1 MFRRRAGQRT
11 GDTKPE
17 SSSTP
22 QAEGGRG
29 HPAGRRGAPTEPASA
44 AGSGQREPFTYI
56 QRGTQIVGR
65 LEATGR
71 VRVHGVVRG
80 DVTVAGPLEVAE
92 SGLVEGTNVEA
103 DEVKI
108 IGRLVV
114 EQLVV
119 KGKVE
124 IWAGGELIGDVV
136 AAALDI
142 EEGARFTGRSEMA
155 EPPSGAQR
163 ATADT
168 GIAEAE
174 LTGSKNA
181 LPRLEGRSAGTA
193 DALLEAPA
201 VGEAVER
208 G

>member
-1 MFRRRAGQRT
+1 M
-11 GDTKPE
+11 
-17 SSSTP
+17 
-22 QAEGGRG
+22 
-29 HPAGRRGAPTEPASA
+29 
-44 AGSGQREPFTYI
+44 
-56 QRGTQIVGR
+56 
-65 LEATGR
+65 
-71 VRVHGVVRG
+71 HGVVRG
-80 DVTVAGPLEVAE
+80 DVTVTGPLEVAE
-92 SGLVEGTNVEA
+92 SGLVEGATVEA

-155 EPPSGAQR
+155 EPLSGAQQM
-163 ATADT
+163 AADT
-168 GIAEAE
+168 SIAEAE
-174 LTGSKNA
+174 PTGSERA
-181 LPRLEGRSAGTA
+181 LPGLEGRSAGTA